1 MKKRV
6 IFTSSSQYGDYKIGE
21 KGVVDGYVSGGD
33 GVPASC
39 AVVVK
44 DNGCF
49 VFVCIHHIKMCME
62 GDKK

>member
-6 IFTSSSQYGDYKIGE
+6 IFTSNSQYGDYKIGE

-33 GVPASC
+33 GIPC

-44 DNGCF
+44 DNGRF
-49 VFVCIHHIKMCME
+49 VLANIYHIVIFKE
-62 GDKK
+62 GGEE

>member
-6 IFTSSSQYGDYKIGE
+6 IFTSSSQYGDYEIGE

-33 GVPASC
+33 GIPC

-49 VFVCIHHIKMCME
+49 VLACINHIVIYKE
-62 GDKK
+62 